1 MPAIRLTEAAKYS
14 QGLSH
19 QTAAWN
25 WLQEQ
30 IPDATLAQ
38 FAELFRSAP
47 AVKPQP
53 SPSPGG
59 IDWRTPALAIIC
71 EFEGCKLTAYEDPG
85 TGGEPWTIGW
95 GSTFYDDGRPVKEGD
110 TITQAVADQLLH
122 RKVDQ
127 VHAAMIKLL
136 PLAAQWAAPQQA
148 ALVSFTYNVGSGAL
162 QDSTL
167 RQRLLAGEDPAAV
180 VRSELPRWNKG
191 GSGVMEGLVRRRE
204 AEVAL
209 FSGGMTPPRAANPLP
224 GFPFFPQQDN
234 GPEGWRQCQ
243 TSAIAM
249 CLAYMKVP
257 GIKDDTDYLK
267 VVQRYGDT
275 TAQQSHVLALK
286 ALGVRARLRQTM
298 TPGELQAEIRGGL
311 PAAIGIIHHGPVTA
325 PTGGGHYITVYGFDA
340 THWQVMDPYGELD
353 LVNGGWA
360 SQSPTAGKAQRYSYK
375 NLNPRWLVDGPA
387 SGWGWVFS

>member
-19 QTAAWN
+19 QIAAWN

-30 IPDATLAQ
+30 IPEATLAQ
-38 FAELFRSAP
+38 FAEMFRASPP
-47 AVKPQP
+47 AKTQA
-53 SPSPGG
+53 SPSPGL
-59 IDWRTPALAIIC
+59 DWRTPTLAIIRQ
-71 EFEGCKLTAYEDPG
+71 FEGCELTAYADPG
-85 TGGEPWTIGW
+85 SGGEPWTIGW
-95 GSTFYDDGRPVKEGD
+95 GSTVYADGSPVREGD
-110 TITQAVADQLLH
+110 TISQATADQLLD
-122 RKVDQ
+122 RKIGEAR
-127 VHAAMIKLL
+127 AAVIRLL
-136 PLAAQWAAPQQA
+136 PMAAGWAAPQQA
-148 ALVSFTYNVGSGAL
+148 ALISFTYNVGAGAL
-162 QDSTL
+162 EASTL
-167 RQRLLAGEDPAAV
+167 RKRLMAGQDPSAV
-180 VRSELPRWNKG
+180 IREELPRWNKG

-209 FSGGMTPPRAANPLP
+209 FVGGATPPRAANPLP

-257 GIKDDTDYLK
+257 GITDDTDYLK

-275 TAQQSHVLALK
+275 TVQQTHALALR
-286 ALGVRARLRQTM
+286 ALGVRARFRQNM

-311 PAAIGIIHHGPVTA
+311 PAAIGILHHGPVTA
-325 PTGGGHYITVYGFDA
+325 PTGGGHYVTVYGFDA
-340 THWQVMDPYGELD
+340 THWHVMDPYGELD
-353 LVNGGWA
+353 LVNGGW
-360 SQSPTAGKAQRYSYK
+360 TNRTMHAGKAQRYSIT
-375 NLNPRWLVDGPA
+375 NLNRRWLVDGPA